1 MKSPPQIKRQTLAE
15 QMADSLQEAIL
26 NGEWAPGDGL
36 PTEPELAAQF
46 GVSRAVVR
54 DATRMLVAQG
64 LVRAEHGR
72 GVFVTEPDNDA
83 FADALLLALR
93 RVDARVWD
101 LERFQQI
108 MFPELLAAAVQ
119 AMTAADLDQ
128 IREQIAAYLAHY
140 AALMRRLAVDGT
152 EATPAENAQLLNAFR
167 QLMTAIFQATHNKV
181 FMLLAR
187 PLLNLANFRDWQR
200 ADQIELAAAVEDTIA
215 RETAYFQRLLR
226 ALESDDPQVARAIG
240 QTLLI
245 LPPEAVQAMQATPIG
260 ERVTIPPEA
269 WQDLQSE

>member
-15 QMADSLQEAIL
+15 QMADSLREAIL
-26 NGEWAPGDGL
+26 NEEWAAGEGL

-108 MFPELLAAAVQ
+108 LFPELLAVAVQ
-119 AMTAADLDQ
+119 EMTAADLDL
-128 IREQIAAYLAHY
+128 IREQITGYLAEY
-140 AALMRRLAVDGT
+140 AQLMRRLATDGT
-152 EATPAENAQLLNAFR
+152 EATPAENSRLLNAFR
-167 QLMTAIFQATHNKV
+167 QLMISIFRATHNKV
-181 FMLLAR
+181 LMLLAR
-187 PLLNLANFRDWQR
+187 PLLNLHNFRDWQR
-200 ADQIELAAAVEDTIA
+200 ADQIELDVAVEDTIA
-215 RETAYFQRLLR
+215 RETSYFQQLLA
-226 ALESDDPQVARAIG
+226 ALESGDPQVARAIG
-240 QTLLI
+240 QTLLA
-245 LPPEAVQAMQATPIG
+245 LPPPAVEAMQATPIG
-260 ERVTIPPEA
+260 QRVVIPPSA
-269 WQDLQSE
+269 SET